1 MPSKKTYKK
10 TLKEAKKII
19 EQRDLLISFKD
30 ADIEVLQ
37 DKLNSKCFRHLE
49 QIEILEAANEELEK
63 DYQHLEQYNAQL
75 EKDNAD
81 QEKTILDQVER
92 IKGLR
97 GNEGLTQRTLDR
109 VCIEKDNIYLKHYH
123 LRDEVGNLKNQM
135 ETKDLIIEKQIE
147 KLDFLRKQ
155 GQSYVKKIAEL
166 RKGYVKE
173 IKELIHKNNDLIKE
187 IENLKEVIDQQYHD
201 TKKLR
206 KIKKIV
212 NGKDL

>member
-92 IKGLR
+92 IK
-97 GNEGLTQRTLDR
+97 